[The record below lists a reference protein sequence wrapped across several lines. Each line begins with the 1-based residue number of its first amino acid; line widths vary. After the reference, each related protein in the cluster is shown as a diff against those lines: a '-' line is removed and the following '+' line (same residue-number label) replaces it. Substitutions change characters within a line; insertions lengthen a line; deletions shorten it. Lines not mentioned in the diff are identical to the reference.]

1 MADQCKITVLR
12 REYYQD
18 LADAYLADPA
28 TGKCPLFQEGQTF
41 LVDESHFSKFTH
53 DGRFCQWAWDCISH
67 LVYVTIIG
75 GRPFRVGW
83 SKDPKYTICCCNDG
97 ARPVIFKLE
106 AVEAEEPPSSPA
118 Q

>member
-1 MADQCKITVLR
+1 MAYQCKITVLR

-53 DGRFCQWAWDCISH
+53 DGRF
-67 LVYVTIIG
+67 
-75 GRPFRVGW
+75 
-83 SKDPKYTICCCNDG
+83 
-97 ARPVIFKLE
+97 
-106 AVEAEEPPSSPA
+106 
-118 Q
+118 